1 MDDAL
6 MLAVDSIS
14 KVGLALHQNGVPIIR
29 SISVTNRGAETRRDI
44 RAVVT
49 SDPAFFTPLSIMV
62 AGIPPGDTVDLKGIS
77 LCLSHTFLSS
87 TTERVVGAIKVSLF
101 ESGVEAP
108 VAEIAKPMDI
118 CAHDEWF
125 GAEFLPELLAAFVT
139 PNSDE
144 VAKLLQ
150 RVSALMQERGGSSA
164 LDGYQRG
171 DKTHVLLMVKCI
183 YDAVL
188 ESSINYAEPPASFG
202 RSGQRIRFA
211 DQITAH
217 GFATCLDFSL
227 LFAGMMEQCG
237 LNPLVMICKGHA
249 YVGCHLL
256 NYRFPDAI
264 IDDLQTLR
272 KRAELDE
279 IACLETTVA
288 AGSQSKFSV
297 SLAAGSKHLAD
308 DDAFLYG
315 LDVAQAR
322 AIGIRPLSGVAGLHE
337 PAPFRKSKDVN
348 TEEALPDLHVPV
360 SRRASQESGNVPA
373 RVVRWRSKLLDLS
386 RRNRLLNF
394 KDSKQAVSIVFFKLA
409 ELEDGLSS
417 GSEFSV
423 NPQPAVFAQ
432 PDSDPRSLSQLERQ
446 TGENPVVQYIAGEF
460 EKNRLRSYLEEK
472 ELERRLTGLHRQTRT
487 DIEDGGV
494 NTLFLATG
502 FLRWV
507 DGSGSGSVSY
517 LAPLLLLPVRLERQS
532 ACSGYTLKRTDE
544 DAVVNVTLLE
554 MLRRDFGRS
563 IAGLEPPPQDDNG
576 LDVAAVFRLFREAI
590 LDLKGW
596 EVVEELW
603 LGRLFFSKFI
613 MWDDMN
619 RRLSDLCACPIVG
632 HLIKGGGVFDDGVVA
647 VQPNEVDACI
657 KPEDLF
663 CPMSA
668 DSSQLAAVIS
678 AARGKNF
685 VLHGPPGTGKSQTIT
700 NLIAHGLAVG
710 KTVLF
715 VAEKRAALEVV
726 QRRLSKIGLAPF
738 CLELHSNKA
747 GKTEVLKQFSEALA
761 FGNAAEPRT
770 WTAAAHE
777 LEATRNALS
786 GYVAA
791 LHKSYPCGL
800 TPFHAFSCLFAH
812 SEEEELVKGV
822 GPLTGATLSENE
834 TTAMLEAGRE
844 LAAQANEIPAQLF
857 DAFALVRPI
866 EWSPGWERD
875 AVAAATA
882 MRDAAADLNKR
893 LVALGEIAGIE
904 NPESLSF
911 ENLDGAS
918 QLAKLLVSAPALPPS
933 FFNVDWRVF
942 SESVRKVSA
951 VGETCKAIAA
961 KLAAFDMDDVAVF
974 NVAEMRTRLDANE
987 ERFIITRMLR
997 NGKARKEIAACM
1009 RPESR
1014 RGIKK
1019 SEIPALLEDFEIYA
1033 RNRKAV
1039 ESVPADVSSRM
1050 RGLGTGLSTDWA
1062 KLAALVSFCDSLYAA
1077 AEQVSGGRV
1086 GALPQL
1092 CARLGASAS
1101 ASERAD
1107 QSESMRGFS
1116 TAHEK
1121 LVQVFERFRTALFIE
1136 DAVQAEAEGF
1146 VPVLAHVAESVLRH
1160 AQHLRRWCIWNQT
1173 RAKCLQ
1179 LNMGPVVAAVESGDL
1194 ECENVPLAIRKRYFE
1209 RFISDVIDKVPELR
1223 NFLGNSQNG
1232 LVEKFSQIDAEIEQL
1247 AQKVIVARLAQRL
1260 PSGRM
1265 IDCPSTSELGIL
1277 KRECEKKAR
1286 HKPVRT
1292 LLEAIPTILP
1302 VLKPCML
1309 MSPLSVAQY
1318 LPPGSNNFD
1327 IIVFDEASQIT
1338 VWDAIG
1344 AMARGKQVVIVG
1356 DPKQLPPTTFFQRQA
1371 EEGEVDDS
1379 DIEEMESILDECK
1392 AAGVSDLHLLWHY
1405 RSRHESLIAFSN
1417 HNYYGDSLLTF
1428 PSAVRESKNL
1438 GVSFV
1443 WVEDAVYDKSKTR
1456 TNRKEAETL
1465 VAAVVA
1471 RLRDP
1476 AMAGKSTGVVTFS
1489 QAQQTLIE
1497 DLIDEERRKY
1507 PEIEKFFAEDNQ
1519 EPFFVKNLENVQ
1531 GDERDAIYFSIC
1543 YGKDKDGNFAM
1554 NFGPLNRPGGERR
1567 LNVAVTRAKEQ
1578 VVVFSSINATQ
1589 IDTGR
1594 TQAMGAVQ
1602 LKEFLEYAER
1612 GNSQVIRRKAHD
1624 GDLEAHLF
1632 ENEVASF
1639 LLCHGY
1645 VVDRQ
1650 VGCSGYRIE
1659 IAVRSRDDD
1668 GRYVMGV
1675 ECDGEQYHES
1685 DSARDRDKLRRIV
1698 LEGLGWRLVRVWCA
1712 SWWFDREQAE
1722 RALLDEVDAAM
1733 NGLPPPTAGTRQF
1746 KSFAVVQ
1753 EMESTPSFTVEG
1765 PNNFEM
1771 TYAPGEFIGDYAK
1784 SQSNFNVHFGPQIIG
1799 EQMKRIVNAEGPIVE
1814 SLLRYRVIREW
1825 GFTRTGSTMADVL
1838 DRSVPKML
1846 VATRQFGERV
1856 FWPEGVKPE
1865 DYQYYRKPGTTEE
1878 PRRAINE
1885 IPVVEIKNAMAFLVT
1900 RFHSIPQE
1908 ALYTETA
1915 KLFGFIR
1922 IAPSARQYYDE
1933 ALKLMKNSQ
1942 VRKEGS

>member
-1 MDDAL
+1 MNDTL
-6 MLAVDSIS
+6 MLTVDSIS
-14 KVGLALHQNGVPIIR
+14 KIGLALHQNGVSILR
-29 SISVTNRGAETRRDI
+29 SMSVTNRGVTTRREL
-44 RAVVT
+44 RVVVK
-49 SDPAFFTPLSIMV
+49 SDPEFFTPVTLMV
-62 AGIPPGDTVDLKGIS
+62 SEIPPGDTVELKAVP
-77 LCLSHTFLSS
+77 LCPSHAFLSS
-87 TTERVVGAIKVSLF
+87 LTERIVGAIQISLF
-101 ESGVEAP
+101 AAESDAP
-108 VAEIAKPMDI
+108 VAETAKPIEI
-118 CAHDEWF
+118 CAHDDWF
-125 GAEFLPELLAAFVT
+125 GGEFMPEMLAAFVT
-139 PNSDE
+139 PNSDA

-150 RVSALMQERGGSSA
+150 RVSAHLQERCGSSA

-188 ESSINYAEPPASFG
+188 ESAINYAEPPASFG

-211 DQITAH
+211 EQIMAQ

-237 LNPLVMICKGHA
+237 LHPIVMLCKGHA

-256 NYRFPDAI
+256 NYRFPDAV

-297 SLAAGSKHLAD
+297 ALAAGSKHLSED
-308 DDAFLYG
+308 DEFLYG
-315 LDVAQAR
+315 LDIAQAR
-322 AIGIRPLSGVAGLHE
+322 SVGILPLSGVAGLHE
-337 PAPFRKSKDVN
+337 PAPSRIFKGVDAD
-348 TEEALPDLHVPV
+348 EALPKLSGPV
-360 SRRASQESGNVPA
+360 SGQSVPEKENAPA

-386 RRNRLLNF
+386 RRNKLLNF
-394 KDSKQAVSIVFFKLA
+394 KDSKQAVPVVFFKLD
-409 ELEDGLSS
+409 ELEDGFAS
-417 GSEFSV
+417 GSEFTV
-423 NPQPAVFAQ
+423 NPQSAAFAQ
-432 PDSDPRSLSQLERQ
+432 PGSDPRNLSQMERQ
-446 TGENPVVQYIAGEF
+446 TGENPIVKYIADEF
-460 EKNRLRSYLEEK
+460 GKKRLRSSLEEK
-472 ELERRLTGLHRQTRT
+472 ELERRLTGLYRQTRT

-494 NTLFLATG
+494 NTLFLAAG

-507 DGSGSGSVSY
+507 EGSGAGSVSY
-517 LAPLLLLPVRLERQS
+517 LAPLMLLPVKLERQS
-532 ACSGYTLKRTDE
+532 ARSGYTLKRADE

-576 LDVAAVFRLFREAI
+576 IDVSAVLRLFREAI
-590 LDLKGW
+590 LDMKGW

-619 RRLSDLCACPIVG
+619 RRLQDLCASPIVA
-632 HLIKGGGVFDDGVVA
+632 HLIKGGGVFDDGVTA
-647 VQPNEVDACI
+647 VRPDEVDTCI
-657 KPEDLF
+657 KPEELF

-678 AARGKNF
+678 ASRGKNF

-700 NLIAHGLAVG
+700 NLIAQGLAVG
-710 KTVLF
+710 KTILF

-747 GKTEVLKQFSEALA
+747 GKTDVLRQFSEAVA
-761 FGNAAEPRT
+761 FANVVEPRT
-770 WTAAAHE
+770 WSAAAHE

-786 GYVAA
+786 GYVSA
-791 LHKSYPCGL
+791 LHRPYPCGL
-800 TPFHAFSCLFAH
+800 TPFRAFSYLFAH
-812 SEEEELVKGV
+812 SEDEALVKSV
-822 GPLTGATLSENE
+822 GPLADVTLSENE
-834 TTAMLEAGRE
+834 IAAMLEAGRE
-844 LAAQANEIPAQLF
+844 LAAQANEIPPQLF
-857 DAFALVRPI
+857 DAFAFARPA

-875 AVAAATA
+875 AVGAANA
-882 MRDAAADLNKR
+882 MRDAVAAMKER
-893 LVALGEIAGIE
+893 LAPFGEAAGIE

-911 ENLDGAS
+911 ENLESAS
-918 QLAKLLVSAPALPPS
+918 RLAKLLVSPPAMPS
-933 FFNVDWRVF
+933 AFFQADWRVF
-942 SESVRKVSA
+942 AESVQKIIA
-951 VGETCKAIAA
+951 AGEQCTAISA
-961 KLAAFDMDDVAVF
+961 KLASFDMDAVAAFDVAG
-974 NVAEMRTRLDANE
+974 MRAQLDANE
-987 ERFIITRMLR
+987 ERFIITRMIR
-997 NGKARKEIAACM
+997 NGKARKDIAACM
-1009 RPESR
+1009 RPETR
-1014 RGIKK
+1014 RAIKK
-1019 SEIPALLEDFEIYA
+1019 ADVPALLDDFETYA

-1039 ESVPADVSSRM
+1039 ESVSVEVSSRM
-1050 RGLGTGLSTDWA
+1050 QGIWAGLSTDWA
-1062 KLAALVSFCDSLYAA
+1062 KLASLVAACESLYAA
-1077 AEQVSGGRV
+1077 AEEVSRGRV
-1086 GALPQL
+1086 GTLPQS
-1092 CARLGASAS
+1092 CTRLGEAASAS
-1101 ASERAD
+1101 GRGSLSEAMSAFAAAHAS
-1107 QSESMRGFS
+1107 
-1116 TAHEK
+1116 
-1121 LVQVFERFRTALFIE
+1121 LVQVFGAFRKALCIE
-1136 DAVQAEAEGF
+1136 ARILSADEGF
-1146 VPVLAHVAESVLRH
+1146 VPALAGVAESVLRH
-1160 AQHLRRWCIWNQT
+1160 AAHLRRWCIWNQA
-1173 RAKCLQ
+1173 RATCLR
-1179 LNMGPVVAAVESGDL
+1179 LNMGPVVAALESGDL
-1194 ECENVPLAIRKRYFE
+1194 EIGNVPLAIRKRYFE
-1209 RFISDVIDKVPELR
+1209 HFISTVIDQVAELR
-1223 NFLGNSQNG
+1223 NFLGNSQDG
-1232 LVEKFSQIDAEIEQL
+1232 LVQKFSQIDAEIEQL

-1265 IDCPSTSELGIL
+1265 IDCPATSELGIL
-1277 KRECEKKAR
+1277 KRECEKKSR

-1292 LLEAIPTILP
+1292 LLESISTILP

-1371 EEGEVDDS
+1371 EEEEVDDS

-1456 TNRKEAETL
+1456 TNPKEAERL
-1465 VAAVVA
+1465 VAAVVE

-1476 AMAGKSTGVVTFS
+1476 AMAKKSTGVVTFS

-1507 PEIEKFFAEDNQ
+1507 PEIEKFFSEENQ

-1531 GDERDAIYFSIC
+1531 GDERDAIFFSIC

-1578 VVVFSSINATQ
+1578 VVVFSSVYSTQ

-1594 TQAMGAVQ
+1594 TQATGAVQ
-1602 LKEFLEYAER
+1602 LKEFLEYAEL
-1612 GNSQVIRRKAHD
+1612 GNSQMIKRRSHD
-1624 GDLEAHLF
+1624 GGIEAHLF

-1659 IAVRSRDDD
+1659 IAVRSREDD
-1668 GRYVMGV
+1668 GRYVIGV

-1698 LEGLGWRLVRVWCA
+1698 LEGLGWRLVRVWSV
-1712 SWWFDREQAE
+1712 SWWFDRAQAE
-1722 RALLDEVDAAM
+1722 RELLDEVDAAM
-1733 NGLPPPTAGTRQF
+1733 NGLPPPAAGNRQF
-1746 KSFAVVQ
+1746 KSFAVAQDV
-1753 EMESTPSFTVEG
+1753 ESTPSFT
-1765 PNNFEM
+1765 FEAPPEFEKV
-1771 TYAPGEFIGDYAK
+1771 YVPGEFVGDYAK

-1838 DRSVPKML
+1838 DRSVPKTL
-1846 VATRQFGERV
+1846 ATTRQFGERV

-1865 DYQYYRKPGTTEE
+1865 EYKFYRKPGTSEE
-1878 PRRAINE
+1878 SRRVLNE
-1885 IPVVEIKNAMAFLVT
+1885 IPVVEIKNAMAALVS

-1915 KLFGFIR
+1915 KLFGFGR

-1933 ALKLMKNSQ
+1933 ALKMMN
-1942 VRKEGS
+1942 RA